1 VQAASVDVNAQTK
14 YDPSIVS
21 EIRRVLVTGSS
32 GQLGTAI
39 LGAFSRCQ
47 IAAYTHGS
55 LDITNVEAVTR
66 AVAEARPHVIVNCAA
81 FNLVDDA
88 ESRPLDA
95 FGINAF
101 AVRTLARAA
110 EENGATLVH
119 YGTDFVFAG
128 LGGPDHEPYDESV
141 APSPRSVYAAS
152 KLVGEWLALESPR
165 AYVLRVESLFGLP
178 ADWKGRRGSLDVIVA
193 GLEAGR
199 EMPAFTDRTI
209 SPSYVVDVAA
219 ATRYLVDAG
228 APYGLYHCV
237 NSGHATWYQVATEVA
252 GLLGVPARLKPITTE
267 DARFVAPRPRF
278 CALSNRKLA
287 AAGFEM
293 PTWQD
298 ALRRWL
304 AVRMPLVPSGVDG
317 PGGTVDAHIE

>member
-1 VQAASVDVNAQTK
+1 M
-14 YDPSIVS
+14 S
-21 EIRRVLVTGSS
+21 ETRRLLVTGSS

-39 LGAFSRCQ
+39 LSAFSECH
-47 IAAYTHGS
+47 ITAHSHGT
-55 LDITNVEAVTR
+55 LDITNIEVVKR
-66 AVAEARPHVIVNCAA
+66 AVAEARPNIIINCAA
-81 FNLVDDA
+81 FNFVDDA

-95 FGINAF
+95 FALNAF

-128 LGGPDHEPYDESV
+128 LGGPDTEPYDESV

-152 KLVGEWLALESPR
+152 KLVGEWLALESTR

-178 ADWKGRRGSLDVIVA
+178 ADWKGRRGSLDNIVA

-199 EMPAFTDRTI
+199 EIPVFTDRTI

-237 NSGHATWYQVATEVA
+237 NSGHASWYQVATEVA
-252 GLLGVPARLKPITTE
+252 ALLGVPARLKPITME
-267 DARFVAPRPRF
+267 DAHFAAARPRF

-287 AAGFEM
+287 AAGFQM
-293 PTWQD
+293 PAWQD

-304 AVRMPLVPSGVDG
+304 AVRRPLVPSGVEQR
-317 PGGTVDAHIE
+317 GGRMDAHIE

>member
-1 VQAASVDVNAQTK
+1 
-14 YDPSIVS
+14 
-21 EIRRVLVTGSS
+21 VLVTGSS

-39 LGAFSRCQ
+39 VGAFSECD
-47 IAAYTHGS
+47 IAAHTHGS
-55 LDITNVEAVTR
+55 LDITDIEAVTR
-66 AVAEARPHVIVNCAA
+66 AVAEARPHLIINCAA

-88 ESRPLDA
+88 EHRPLDA
-95 FGINAF
+95 FGVNAF

-110 EENGATLVH
+110 EEHGATLVH

-128 LGGPDHEPYDESV
+128 LGGHDSEPHDESGP
-141 APSPRSVYAAS
+141 PSPRSVYAGS

-165 AYVLRVESLFGLP
+165 AYVLRVESLFGMP
-178 ADWKGRRGSLDVIVA
+178 ADWKGRRGSLDTIVA

-209 SPSYVVDVAA
+209 SPSYVIDVAA
-219 ATRYLVDAG
+219 ATRYLVDAA

-237 NSGHATWYQVATEVA
+237 NSGHATWYQIATAAAE
-252 GLLGVPARLKPITTE
+252 LLGVPARLKPITTE
-267 DARFVAPRPRF
+267 DVRQVASRPRF

-304 AVRMPLVPSGVDG
+304 AVRRALVPTGVELR
-317 PGGTVDAHIE
+317 GGRVDAHIE

>member
-1 VQAASVDVNAQTK
+1 
-14 YDPSIVS
+14 
-21 EIRRVLVTGSS
+21 VLVTGSS

-39 LGAFSRCQ
+39 LSAFSDNR
-47 IAAYTHGS
+47 IAAHTHGT
-55 LDITNVEAVTR
+55 LDITNIEAVKR
-66 AVAEARPHVIVNCAA
+66 AVAEAQPHVIVNCAA
-81 FNLVDDA
+81 FNFVDDA

-119 YGTDFVFAG
+119 YGSDFVFAG
-128 LGGPDHEPYDESV
+128 IGGPDMEPYDESV

-178 ADWKGRRGSLDVIVA
+178 ADWKGRRGSLDNIAA

-199 EMPAFTDRTI
+199 EIAVFTDRTI

-219 ATRYLVDAG
+219 ATRYLVDAV

-237 NSGHATWYQVATEVA
+237 NSGHATWYEVATELA
-252 GLLGVPARLKPITTE
+252 ALLRVPARLKPIRME
-267 DARFVAPRPRF
+267 DAHLAAARPRF

-287 AAGFEM
+287 AAGFQM
-293 PTWQD
+293 PSWQD
-298 ALRRWL
+298 AVRRWL
-304 AVRMPLVPSGVDG
+304 AVRRPLVPSGVEQ
-317 PGGTVDAHIE
+317 PGGRMDAI

>member
-1 VQAASVDVNAQTK
+1 
-14 YDPSIVS
+14 VS

-39 LGAFSRCQ
+39 LGAFSGHHV
-47 IAAYTHGS
+47 AAHTHGS
-55 LDITNVEAVTR
+55 LDVTDIEAVTR
-66 AVAEARPHVIVNCAA
+66 AVAEARPHLIINCAA
-81 FNLVDDA
+81 FNLVDEA
-88 ESRPLDA
+88 ENRPLEA

-110 EENGATLVH
+110 EEHGATLVH

-128 LGGPDHEPYDESV
+128 LGGPDGDPYDESA

-165 AYVLRVESLFGLP
+165 AYVLRVESLFGMP
-178 ADWKGRRGSLDVIVA
+178 ADWKGRRGSLDTIVA

-209 SPSYVVDVAA
+209 SPSYVIDVAA
-219 ATRYLVDAG
+219 ATRHLVDVA

-237 NSGHATWYQVATEVA
+237 NSGHATWYQVATEA
-252 GLLGVPARLKPITTE
+252 AELLGVPPRLKPIATE
-267 DARFVAPRPRF
+267 DVRLVASRPRF

-304 AVRMPLVPSGVDG
+304 AVRRPLVRSGVDV
-317 PGGTVDAHIE
+317 PGGRVDAHIE

>member
-1 VQAASVDVNAQTK
+1 
-14 YDPSIVS
+14 
-21 EIRRVLVTGSS
+21 VLVTGSS
-32 GQLGTAI
+32 GQLGTVI
-39 LGAFSRCQ
+39 LSAFSDCH
-47 IAAYTHGS
+47 ITAHTHGT
-55 LDITNVEAVTR
+55 LDITNIEAVKR
-66 AVAEARPHVIVNCAA
+66 AVAEAKPHVIVNCAA
-81 FNLVDDA
+81 FNFVDDA

-119 YGTDFVFAG
+119 YGSDFVFAG
-128 LGGPDHEPYDESV
+128 LGGPDTEPYDESV

-178 ADWKGRRGSLDVIVA
+178 ADWKGRRGSLDNIAA

-199 EMPAFTDRTI
+199 EIAVFTDRTI
-209 SPSYVVDVAA
+209 SPSYVVDVAS

-228 APYGLYHCV
+228 APHGLYHCV
-237 NSGHATWYQVATEVA
+237 NSGHATWHQVAIQLA
-252 GLLGVPARLKPITTE
+252 GRLGVPARLKPITME
-267 DARFVAPRPRF
+267 DAHLVAARPRF

-287 AAGFEM
+287 AAGFQM
-293 PTWQD
+293 PSWQD

-304 AVRMPLVPSGVDG
+304 AVRRPLVRSGVQQ
-317 PGGTVDAHIE
+317 PGGRTDAHIE

>member
-1 VQAASVDVNAQTK
+1 MSDSK
-14 YDPSIVS
+14 
-21 EIRRVLVTGSS
+21 RVLVTGSS

-39 LGAFSRCQ
+39 VSAFSGWQ
-47 IAAYTHGS
+47 IAAHTHRT
-55 LDITNVEAVTR
+55 LDITDIHAVKRT
-66 AVAEARPHVIVNCAA
+66 VAEVQPQVIVNCVG

-95 FGINAF
+95 FAINAF

-110 EENGATLVH
+110 EDNAAILVH
-119 YGTDFVFAG
+119 YGSDFVFAG
-128 LGGPDHEPYDESV
+128 LDGPDTPPYDESV
-141 APSPRSVYAAS
+141 PPSPRSVYAAS

-178 ADWKGRRGSLDVIVA
+178 VDWNGRRGSLDTIVA

-199 EMPAFTDRTI
+199 EIPVFTDRTV

-219 ATRYLVDAG
+219 ATRHLVEAA
-228 APYGLYHCV
+228 APFGLYHCV
-237 NSGHATWYQVATEVA
+237 NSGHASWYQVAIELA
-252 GLLGVPARLKPITTE
+252 RLLGVTPHLKATTT
-267 DARFVAPRPRF
+267 DQVRFAAARPRF

-287 AAGFEM
+287 SAGFDM

-298 ALRRWL
+298 AVQRWL
-304 AVRMPLVPSGVDG
+304 AVRRP
-317 PGGTVDAHIE
+317 TEDAARLP

>member
-1 VQAASVDVNAQTK
+1 MDVNARTK

-21 EIRRVLVTGSS
+21 EKRRVLVTGSS

-39 LGAFSRCQ
+39 LSAFSGCH
-47 IAAYTHGS
+47 IAAHTHDS
-55 LDITNVEAVTR
+55 LDITNIEAVKR
-66 AVAEARPHVIVNCAA
+66 AVAEARPDVIVNCAA

-88 ESRPLDA
+88 ESRPLAA

-110 EENGATLVH
+110 EEHGATLVH

-128 LGGPDHEPYDESV
+128 LGGPDSAPYDESA
-141 APSPRSVYAAS
+141 APSPQSVYAAS
-152 KLVGEWLALESPR
+152 KLVGEWLALESR
-165 AYVLRVESLFGLP
+165 AYVLRVESLFGMP
-178 ADWKGRRGSLDVIVA
+178 ADWKGRRGSLDNIVA

-199 EMPAFTDRTI
+199 ESPVFTDRTI

-219 ATRYLVDAG
+219 ATRYLVDSDA
-228 APYGLYHCV
+228 AYGLYHCV
-237 NSGHATWYQVATEVA
+237 NSGHATWYQIATEA
-252 GLLGVPARLKPITTE
+252 ARLLGVPARLKPVTTE
-267 DARFVAPRPRF
+267 DVRLVAARPRF

-287 AAGFEM
+287 SAGFDM

-304 AVRMPLVPSGVDG
+304 AMRRPLVPSGVEG
-317 PGGTVDAHIE
+317 PGDRVDAHIE

>member
-1 VQAASVDVNAQTK
+1 L
-14 YDPSIVS
+14 IVS

-39 LGAFSRCQ
+39 LSAFSDWHVT
-47 IAAYTHGS
+47 AHTHET
-55 LDITNVEAVTR
+55 LEITNIEAVKR
-66 AVAEARPHVIVNCAA
+66 AVAESSPHVIVNCAA
-81 FNLVDDA
+81 FNFVDDA

-119 YGTDFVFAG
+119 YGTDFVFSG
-128 LGGPDHEPYDESV
+128 LDREAAEPYDESV
-141 APSPRSVYAAS
+141 APSPQSVYAAS

-178 ADWKGRRGSLDVIVA
+178 ADWKGRRGSLDTIVA

-199 EMPAFTDRTI
+199 EVPAFTDRI
-209 SPSYVVDVAA
+209 VSPSYVVDVSA
-219 ATRYLVDAG
+219 ATRYLVEAG
-228 APYGLYHCV
+228 CPYGLYHCV

-252 GLLGVPARLKPITTE
+252 GLVGMPARLKPITME
-267 DARFVAPRPRF
+267 DAHFVAARPRF
-278 CALSNRKLA
+278 CALSNSKLG
-287 AAGFEM
+287 AAGFQM
-293 PTWQD
+293 PAWQN

-304 AVRMPLVPSGVDG
+304 AIRRPLVRSGVEQ
-317 PGGTVDAHIE
+317 PGRRMDAHIE

>member
-1 VQAASVDVNAQTK
+1 M
-14 YDPSIVS
+14 
-21 EIRRVLVTGSS
+21 RRVLVTGAS

-39 LGAFSRCQ
+39 VNAFSGYD
-47 IAAYTHGS
+47 ILAHSHGT
-55 LDITNVEAVTR
+55 LDITNIEAVKR
-66 AVAEARPHVIVNCAA
+66 AVSEARPQIIINCAA

-95 FGINAF
+95 FGVNAF

-110 EENGATLVH
+110 EEHRAIFVH

-128 LGGPDHEPYDESV
+128 IGGEDTQPYDESV
-141 APSPRSVYAAS
+141 LPSPRSVYAAS

-165 AYVLRVESLFGLP
+165 AYVLRVESLFGSP
-178 ADWKGRRGSLDVIVA
+178 AEWKGRRGSLDQIVA

-199 EMPAFTDRTI
+199 DVPVFTDRTI
-209 SPSYVVDVAA
+209 SPSYIVDVAA
-219 ATRYLVDAG
+219 ATRYLVDG
-228 APYGLYHCV
+228 GSPYGLYHCV
-237 NSGHATWYQVATEVA
+237 NSGCATWYQIATEVA
-252 GLLGVPARLKPITTE
+252 GLLGVPARLTPITME
-267 DARFVAPRPRF
+267 DAHFVAARPRF

-287 AAGFEM
+287 AAGFQM

-304 AVRMPLVPSGVDG
+304 SARRPLVPSGVEKA
-317 PGGTVDAHIE
+317 GGRMDAHIE